1 MDDDNQ
7 KKGTD
12 GRKKEKEDLGADR
25 KLFLHLEEKYE
36 IITNV

>member
-25 KLFLHLEEKYE
+25 KLFLHLK
-36 IITNV
+36 